1 MKDSKRNRAN
11 AKRVINTPYTS
22 KYAAKK
28 ALERE
33 QARLDEEKRKFEA
46 WQAHNNAVLMQRL
59 NDDAIDHEEWLDE
72 NFGNECL
79 NCGGSLGHSHIC

>member
-33 QARLDEEKRKFEA
+33 QAR
-46 WQAHNNAVLMQRL
+46 HT
-59 NDDAIDHEEWLDE
+59 
-72 NFGNECL
+72 C
-79 NCGGSLGHSHIC
+79 